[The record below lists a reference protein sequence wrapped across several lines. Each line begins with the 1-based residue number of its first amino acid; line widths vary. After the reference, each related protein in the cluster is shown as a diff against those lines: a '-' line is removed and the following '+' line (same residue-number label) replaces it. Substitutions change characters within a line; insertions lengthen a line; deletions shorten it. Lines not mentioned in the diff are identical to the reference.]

1 MVLSGRSK
9 YPSRRTYV
17 VKLRG
22 DAAPQALA
30 GVVESV
36 VTGKQYGFA
45 SAEQLVDLLQ
55 SEVAAAGTEPPLPQ
69 P

>member
-1 MVLSGRSK
+1 MVLSGQSK
-9 YPSRRTYV
+9 YPSRRSYV
-17 VKLRG
+17 VKLRA
-22 DAAPQALA
+22 DAAPQALV
-30 GVVESV
+30 GVVENV

-55 SEVAAAGTEPPLPQ
+55 ADIAAAATELPIQ

>member
-1 MVLSGRSK
+1 M
-9 YPSRRTYV
+9 

-22 DAAPQALA
+22 DAASQALA
-30 GVVESV
+30 GVVENV

>member
-1 MVLSGRSK
+1 MVLSERSK

-22 DAAPQALA
+22 DAAPRALA
-30 GVVESV
+30 GVVENV

-45 SAEQLVDLLQ
+45 SAEQLVDLLH
-55 SEVAAAGTEPPLPQ
+55 SDVAAAGTEPPLPR

>member
-1 MVLSGRSK
+1 MVLRERSK

-22 DAAPQALA
+22 DAASQALA
-30 GVVESV
+30 GVVENV